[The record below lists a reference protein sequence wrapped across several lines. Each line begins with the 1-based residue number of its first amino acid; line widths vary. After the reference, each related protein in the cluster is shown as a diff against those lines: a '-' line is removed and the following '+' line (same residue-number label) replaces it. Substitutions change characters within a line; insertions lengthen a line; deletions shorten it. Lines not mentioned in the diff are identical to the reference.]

1 MALLAAPGVFLFAP
15 LIQFFPVGLGSDHIV
30 ISCVFTVLLFGLL
43 LPIFGFY
50 RLKKLLSYLFLG
62 LALVFF
68 IVAHT
73 QSSFS
78 EIRQKPNSLSY
89 YNNIDTTEAYWV
101 SYDKMLDPWTKHYL
115 GKDPKPASAYI
126 ESAGGS
132 KYNTSYSFAAKAPV
146 VAIPEFKLTINYDSL
161 YGGMRRVGFTIT
173 PKRDAHQIR
182 LYTDKD
188 VVFSSL
194 QFNGVSVSM
203 NDPLKQGT
211 LNRATDELLRYY
223 IADSDSLKVSYS
235 LPESEPSPTF
245 KVLEYGFDLMS
256 NPLLSVKPRAKN
268 MMPKPF
274 INTDA
279 VINKKSFSIQKGKHI
294 QDSLQ

>member
-89 YNNIDTTEAYWV
+89 YNNLDTKKAYWV
-101 SYDKMLDPWTKHYL
+101 SYDKMLDPGQSIIWGEIQNPHQRIL
-115 GKDPKPASAYI
+115 RVRQEA
-126 ESAGGS
+126 
-132 KYNTSYSFAAKAPV
+132 NTTQVIA
-146 VAIPEFKLTINYDSL
+146 LL
-161 YGGMRRVGFTIT
+161 QRR
-173 PKRDAHQIR
+173 R
-182 LYTDKD
+182 LWP
-188 VVFSSL
+188 F
-194 QFNGVSVSM
+194 QN
-203 NDPLKQGT
+203 
-211 LNRATDELLRYY
+211 LN
-223 IADSDSLKVSYS
+223 
-235 LPESEPSPTF
+235 
-245 KVLEYGFDLMS
+245 
-256 NPLLSVKPRAKN
+256 
-268 MMPKPF
+268 
-274 INTDA
+274 
-279 VINKKSFSIQKGKHI
+279 
-294 QDSLQ
+294 